1 MKKIFFLFVLVA
13 ALMLPSVSWSQECV
27 VGNIKGIE
35 PLDKEE
41 VTVSNTA
48 IGFNTAIVQQS
59 AGNAAVAVV
68 TIEDDSIRYW
78 VDGSTPTTSS
88 GHLGPADTAFTICG
102 LNSIKNFLAIRVT
115 TDAEIK
121 ASFFRAR

>member
-1 MKKIFFLFVLVA
+1 MNKIFFLFVLVA
-13 ALMLPSVSWSQECV
+13 ALMLPSILGAQECI
-27 VGNIKGIE
+27 VGNVKGIE

-41 VTVSNTA
+41 VTVGNVA
-48 IGFNTAIVQQS
+48 VGFNTAIVQQS
-59 AGNAAVAVV
+59 AGNAAVVVV
-68 TIEDDSIRYW
+68 TVEDDEIRYW

-88 GHLGPADTAFTICG
+88 GHLAPAATAFTICG

>member
-1 MKKIFFLFVLVA
+1 MKKSLFLFVLVA
-13 ALMLPSVSWSQECV
+13 ALMLPSVSWGQECV

-41 VTVSNTA
+41 VTVGNSA
-48 IGFNTAIVQQS
+48 VGFNTAIVQQS
-59 AGNAAVAVV
+59 AGNAAVVVV
-68 TIEDDSIRYW
+68 TIETDSIRYW
-78 VDGSTPTTSS
+78 VDGSTPTSSS
-88 GHLGPADTAFTICG
+88 GHLGPADSAFTICG

-115 TDAEIK
+115 NDAAIK

>member
-1 MKKIFFLFVLVA
+1 MNKIFFLFVLVA
-13 ALMLPSVSWSQECV
+13 ALMLPSILGAQECI
-27 VGNIKGIE
+27 VGNVKGIE

-59 AGNAAVAVV
+59 AGNAAIAVV
-68 TIEDDSIRYW
+68 TVETDSIRYW

-88 GHLGPADTAFTICG
+88 GHLGPADSAFTICG

-115 TDAEIK
+115 NDAAIK

>member
-1 MKKIFFLFVLVA
+1 MKKSLFLFVLVA
-13 ALMLPSVSWSQECV
+13 ALMLPSVSWGQECI
-27 VGNIKGIE
+27 VGNVKGID

-41 VTVSNTA
+41 ITVGNA
-48 IGFNTAIVQQS
+48 EVGFTDATIKQS

-68 TIEDDSIRYW
+68 TVEDDQIRYW

-88 GHLGPADTAFTICG
+88 GHLAEAGTSFTICG
-102 LNSIKNFLAIRVT
+102 LNSIDNFSAIRVT

-121 ASFFRAR
+121 ASFFKAR

>member
-1 MKKIFFLFVLVA
+1 MKKIFFLFVLVT
-13 ALMLPSVSWSQECV
+13 ALMLSSVSWGQECI

-41 VTVSNTA
+41 VTVGNSA
-48 IGFNTAIVQQS
+48 VGFNSAIVQQA
-59 AGNAAVAVV
+59 AGNAAVVVV

-88 GHLGPADTAFTICG
+88 GHLGLADSAFTICG